1 MLQAGIAP
9 KTLVKLGFR
18 PVCIPEYVD
27 TPQGRA
33 NAYARQEHWF
43 WAPGPKT
50 SNAVAKVSLIPSTRE
65 GGEGVLRNEQAVK
78 CLKEAGVKLAW
89 ELH

>member
-9 KTLVKLGFR
+9 KTLVELGFR

-27 TPQGRA
+27 APQGCDH
-33 NAYARQEHWF
+33 AYDREEHWF
-43 WAPGPKT
+43 WAPGPTT

-65 GGEGVLRNEQAVK
+65 GGEGVLRNEAAVQD
-78 CLKEAGVKLAW
+78 LKEAGVTLAW